1 MKLPCAG
8 RGLMLWPLL
17 VVILATGTAGADD
30 LNKSIDLIIKANKA
44 TAASQA
50 RIDKMNEDTT
60 EMLSQYRV
68 VLEQIESIRAY
79 NKQVETLISSQQGE
93 ISNLENQIENATS
106 IGREVTPL
114 MLRMIDALDA
124 FIKLD
129 VPFLKKE
136 RAKRVADLE
145 EMMNRAD
152 VAESEKYRRILE
164 AYQIENE
171 FGRTIEAYKG
181 ELTMKDKKQRTVNF
195 LRVGRVALVY
205 LTLDEKEAGLWN
217 KDTKSWE
224 ELPGEYRSS
233 IKKGL
238 RIARKQ
244 TAPDLIRIP
253 VFAPE
258 DAK

>member
-1 MKLPCAG
+1 MKLLRAG

-17 VVILATGTAGADD
+17 VVILTTWPAGADD
-30 LNKSIDLIIKANKA
+30 LNKTIDLIMKSNKA
-44 TAASQA
+44 TAESQA
-50 RIDKMNEDTT
+50 RIDKISEDTGD
-60 EMLSQYRV
+60 LLGQYRA
-68 VLEQIESIRAY
+68 VLEQIESIRSY
-79 NKQVETLISSQQGE
+79 NAQVETLIASQRGE
-93 ISNLENQIENATS
+93 ISALENQIENATS
-106 IGREVTPL
+106 IGREATPL

-129 VPFLKKE
+129 VPFLKEE
-136 RAKRVADLE
+136 RAKRVADLK

-181 ELTMKDKKQRTVNF
+181 ELAMKGKKQRTVNF
-195 LRVGRVALVY
+195 LRVGRVALAY

-253 VFAPE
+253 VFAAE